1 MELPSKQCWAAQQS
15 ACWWWSSGC
24 AAWWIGHSFTHS
36 RTVSWQTLWKEHSIF
51 HFFVEMPLGS
61 SESIEQWASCFLLAD
76 FAVSQLVQGW
86 SSSQLPFKAPPEP
99 KRRLADQ
106 DGPMVNR
113 IKITSYYQISLDNL
127 KDSFY
132 MPSGSFRPFVM
143 HLVSEVSDGR
153 HVSLR
158 RPQHIEFKIL
168 KKP

>member
-1 MELPSKQCWAAQQS
+1 MVVKWLCGLVNRPFIHTLKDRVLTNSLKETFNLSFFCWNA
-15 ACWWWSSGC
+15 
-24 AAWWIGHSFTHS
+24 IGIIGIHWAMGFLFSFG
-36 RTVSWQTLWKEHSIF
+36 R
-51 HFFVEMPLGS
+51 FFR
-61 SESIEQWASCFLLAD
+61 FT
-76 FAVSQLVQGW
+76 QLVQGW

-106 DGPMVNR
+106 DGLMANR

-127 KDSFY
+127 RDSFY